1 MNRWERIY
9 TDVNS
14 RYLQQHRG
22 KRRNNGPPSLP
33 CAHTN
38 SDTHAGRD
46 AYRRCFLLSYTH
58 THTHTHH
65 LQYKDKVDC
74 LKTQSTAGLFG
85 QLLQMMIQSQSHHN
99 GTGSGRAGGKNR
111 STTSTISRSSC
122 LPACDS
128 ASFFSVCQLFAF
140 IFPSS
145 PPLAED
151 E

>member
-9 TDVNS
+9 MDVNS

-22 KRRNNGPPSLP
+22 KDNNGPPSLP
-33 CAHTN
+33 CTHKLRHTC
-38 SDTHAGRD
+38 R
-46 AYRRCFLLSYTH
+46 YRCIQTLFLSLLH
-58 THTHTHH
+58 TLTHTHH

-85 QLLQMMIQSQSHHN
+85 QLLQMSQSQSHHN

-111 STTSTISRSSC
+111 STTTTISRSSC

-128 ASFFSVCQLFAF
+128 ASFFLFVSCLRLF
-140 IFPSS
+140 FLRPHH
-145 PPLAED
+145 
-151 E
+151 